1 MRSMGSW
8 RATRCSSAIA
18 TRSWT
23 EAFRRIVEGAGVRIV
38 QIPVQAPNAG
48 NPGSPQT
55 VGTAVESCF
64 NAKLWLESRV
74 LVLCPQHDVGSA
86 GSVTDSLRGMQPASR
101 SSCPG
106 CEPGADPLGE
116 TLELRWCEVH
126 APSRAGLDDGRVH
139 FDAQRT
145 WSEEAGG
152 EENRRWCDLLHRPVR
167 YVGSTGGGSALIV
180 PDGASTESTRSAA
193 AHGPVDSAPAPRR
206 SR

>member
-1 MRSMGSW
+1 MAGSTPTPDGGFMALAA
-8 RATRCSSAIA
+8 RRLTDAVDGFLASHQVLICDRDTK
-18 TRSWT
+18 WT

-126 APSRAGLDDGRVH
+126 APSRAGLDDGRIH
-139 FDAQRT
+139 FGTQGTSSD
-145 WSEEAGG
+145 EAGG
-152 EENRRWCDLLHRPVR
+152 EDNRRWCDLLHRQVR
-167 YVGSTGGGSALIV
+167 
-180 PDGASTESTRSAA
+180 
-193 AHGPVDSAPAPRR
+193 
-206 SR
+206 